1 MVSTTRGGDE
11 YNRLDGSGMDSSIS
25 PWLDNRW
32 WICRPARERRATTY
46 NLLVPDYSLTGDYLN
61 LLLIFLPF
69 GIIAGAMGWNAY
81 IVFALNSLALVPLPG
96 LLSFA
101 VGYVSAY
108 TSETAKGLFNVV
120 LVNTVPLIVSSL
132 NRESR
137 HGNHG

>member
-1 MVSTTRGGDE
+1 MVSTTRDGDE
-11 YNRLDGSGMDSSIS
+11 IRRLDGFGMDSSIP
-25 PWLDNRW
+25 PWRDNRW
-32 WICRPARERRATTY
+32 WIRRPAKTWRAI
-46 NLLVPDYSLTGDYLN
+46 LAQLTGDYLN

-69 GIIAGAMGWNAY
+69 GIIAGAMGWNAH

-120 LVNTVPLIVSSL
+120 LVNMIPLIVSSL